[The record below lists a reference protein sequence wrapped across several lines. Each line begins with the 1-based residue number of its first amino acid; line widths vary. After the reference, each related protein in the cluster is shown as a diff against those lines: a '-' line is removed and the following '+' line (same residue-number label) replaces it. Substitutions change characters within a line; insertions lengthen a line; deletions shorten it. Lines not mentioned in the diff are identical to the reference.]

1 MGHTIPKI
9 YPGGLNGALF
19 KEKYQLSIAALD
31 KEPAINVT
39 KVRAGRINLFNSLKK
54 ASKRT

>member
-9 YPGGLNGALF
+9 YPGGLSGALF

-31 KEPAINVT
+31 KEPAA
-39 KVRAGRINLFNSLKK
+39 KVSKVSAGRINLFNS
-54 ASKRT
+54 